1 MAVRDHLDL
10 FETVPDSALDAMVE
24 AAADPESPLAFAEL
38 RHWGGAMARLVARL
52 RPGASGGSFL
62 NFLSD
67 PARTETAYTARNY
80 RRLAG
85 LKRVWDLDNFFHL
98 NHNIPPG

>member
-1 MAVRDHLDL
+1 MARPSPAAGPAGHPDL
-10 FETVPDSALDAMVE
+10 PFSVA
-24 AAADPESPLAFAEL
+24 
-38 RHWGGAMARLVARL
+38 AMAPHDRGHQRERVDAAMDRLIAGL

-67 PARTETAYTARNY
+67 PARTETAYTAGNY

-85 LKRVWDLDNFFHL
+85 LKRVWDPDNFFHL

>member
-10 FETVPDSALDAMVE
+10 FETVPDSTLDAMVE

-38 RHWGGAMARLVARL
+38 RHWGAAMDWLVAGL

-67 PARTETAYTARNY
+67 PARTETAYTTGNY

-85 LKRVWDLDNFFHL
+85 LKRVWDPDNVFHL